1 MEKFVINNFLKHL
14 ILDCG
19 LKKEFIEEVRKALYL
34 GKIIS
39 YAQGFSQLKKASEK
53 YSWNLQYGEI
63 AKIFREGCIIRAS
76 FLEKITNAFKI
87 NNNIS
92 NLLLTPYFSKI
103 SNEYEKSLRNIVIFG
118 IKYGIPIPAFASAIS
133 YYDSYRANSLPANL
147 IQAQRDY
154 FGAHT
159 YERKDREGVFH
170 TQWVEE

>member
-1 MEKFVINNFLKHL
+1 MKLTIIFPNHPISPIQHYVKH
-14 ILDCG
+14 IL
-19 LKKEFIEEVRKALYL
+19 LYCNHCYR
-34 GKIIS
+34 II
-39 YAQGFSQLKKASEK
+39 FS
-53 YSWNLQYGEI
+53 G
-63 AKIFREGCIIRAS
+63 II
-76 FLEKITNAFKI
+76 LY
-87 NNNIS
+87 NNIS

-159 YERKDREGVFH
+159 YKRIDKMGYFH
-170 TQWVEE
+170 TDWLMKK